1 MSFWRKKES
10 DRSEASPT
18 LEALVRRSLAA
29 LALERLAR
37 VAAGLATL
45 LLIFLAVT
53 FAGLWLGIGA
63 SARALGVGAF
73 ALAALWILGRGLL
86 AGAPRRRE
94 ALARLDAS
102 PGAEHRP
109 AASLEDTLAGGV
121 DDPTTRSLWALHRS
135 RLERKLAAIELT
147 PPDPGLPQRDPF
159 ALRAAALVAAVAAA
173 FVAGPDRETRLLS
186 AFDWESG
193 PASATGA
200 RVDAW
205 FEPPAYT
212 GRPPIVLP
220 QRAEGPWA
228 QVSVPVNSTLVLRS
242 LGARG
247 AAATSG
253 GLAPIEGGKQKQP
266 GGESEERFKLAGDAA
281 LALRGAGEFRIQAIP
296 DRPPTIEI
304 TQPPRNN
311 ARGTMTL
318 GFRTDDDYGVI
329 AGEAVAALP
338 GSARPSRS
346 LYPPPRLA
354 LPVPPTRGGL
364 GEAKATLD
372 FSDHPW
378 AGARVALT
386 LVAHDEGG
394 NDGFSAPLD
403 VTLPERRFA
412 KPLARALAEQ
422 RRNLALD
429 PDHSARVLT
438 AVDALSLGSALFE
451 TPSSIFLGLSAA
463 KARLQ
468 AARDDA
474 DLREVADLLWAMA
487 LSLEEGDVSQAERD
501 LRAAQKELRDA
512 LARGASEEEIA
523 KLTQDMRAALEKFLN
538 GLGSKSG
545 EKAERSAPQQGDQRV
560 LTPDDLDAMLSEIEK
575 AERSGDLAEAQRLL
589 DDLQDVLEN
598 LRPAQAGRADPRAR
612 EMSRALD
619 ELDKLTREEQQ
630 LRDETNRGQ
639 QSGGQQSGGEP
650 RRGGKGQSSSSDDAR
665 GRQKALRDRLEQEQD
680 RLRRAGEASPDLS
693 DADKAM
699 KEAEKALGPG
709 GEGPG
714 RAVDAQGRAL
724 QALRRGADQLASRM
738 QGEGEEGDG
747 QNGRTG
753 RRAGMRPGEG
763 ADPLGRP
770 TGRQRGQETG
780 AHYDP
785 LGLPPAVRARRVQE
799 ELRRRLGQPERPA
812 EELDYFER
820 LLRR

>member
-1 MSFWRKKES
+1 MILWRKRPS
-10 DRSEASPT
+10 DEPGGGRDDASPI
-18 LEALVRRSLAA
+18 LERLVRRSLTA
-29 LALERLAR
+29 LAVERLAR
-37 VAAGLATL
+37 VAAALATL
-45 LLIFLAVT
+45 LFFFLAVS
-53 FAGLWLGIGA
+53 FSGLWLEIGA
-63 SARALGVGAF
+63 TGRALGVGGF
-73 ALAALWILGRGLL
+73 AVAALWIVGRGLV
-86 AGAPRRRE
+86 AGTPGRRE
-94 ALARLDAS
+94 ALARLDAA
-102 PGAEHRP
+102 PGALHRP
-109 AASLEDTLAGGV
+109 ASSLEDTLAGGAGE
-121 DDPTTRSLWALHRS
+121 PATRALWALHRS
-135 RLERKLAAIELT
+135 RLERKLASVEAP

-193 PASATGA
+193 PASASGA

-228 QVSVPVNSTLVLRS
+228 RIFVPVSSTLVVRS
-242 LGARG
+242 FGPRG
-247 AAATSG
+247 AATASG
-253 GLAPIEGGKQKQP
+253 GLAPIEGGKQRQAS
-266 GGESEERFKLAGDAA
+266 GEAEARFKLAGDAS
-281 LALRGAGEFRIQAIP
+281 LALRGAGEFRIQAIL
-296 DRPPTIEI
+296 DRAPTIEI
-304 TQPPRNN
+304 TEPPRNN

-318 GFRTDDDYGVI
+318 GFRADDDYGVV
-329 AGEAVAALP
+329 AAEAVAALP
-338 GSARPSRS
+338 AGARPSRS

-364 GEAKATLD
+364 GESKATLD

-429 PDHSARVLT
+429 PDHFARVLT
-438 AVDALSLGSALFE
+438 AVDALSLGAALFE
-451 TPSSIFLGLSAA
+451 TPSAIFLGLNEV
-463 KARLQ
+463 KGRLQ
-468 AARDDA
+468 RSRDDA
-474 DLREVADLLWAMA
+474 DLREAADLLWAMA
-487 LSLEEGDVSQAERD
+487 LSLEEGDVSRAERD

-523 KLTQDMRAALEKFLN
+523 KLTQDLRAALENFLN
-538 GLGSKSG
+538 GLGQKNG
-545 EKAERSAPQQGDQRV
+545 KNAERAAPEPGDQRM
-560 LTPDDLDAMLSEIEK
+560 LTEDDLNSMLSEIEK
-575 AERSGDLAEAQRLL
+575 AERAGDFEEAQRLL

-598 LRPAQAGRADPRAR
+598 LRPAQAGRADPSAR

-619 ELDKLTREEQQ
+619 ELDRLTREEQQ
-630 LRDETNRGQ
+630 LRDETNRG
-639 QSGGQQSGGEP
+639 GQQSGGEP
-650 RRGGKGQSSSSDDAR
+650 RRPGKNQSADDAR
-665 GRQKALRDRLEQEQD
+665 ARQKALRDRLEREQD

-693 DADKAM
+693 DAAKAM

-709 GEGPG
+709 GEGAG

-738 QGEGEEGDG
+738 QAGEGEEGEG
-747 QNGRTG
+747 SGGRRG

-770 TGRQRGQETG
+770 SGRRSGHEAG
-780 AHYDP
+780 RYDP

>member
-1 MSFWRKKES
+1 MTFWRKRNS
-10 DRSEASPT
+10 DGRTDASPT
-18 LEALVRRSLAA
+18 LERLVRRSLTA
-29 LALERLAR
+29 LAVERLSR
-37 VAAGLATL
+37 IAAGLATL
-45 LLIFLAVT
+45 LLFFLAVS
-53 FAGLWLGIGA
+53 FSGLWLEIGA
-63 SARALGVGAF
+63 TGRALGVGAF
-73 ALAALWILGRGLL
+73 AVAALWIVGRGLV
-86 AGAPRRRE
+86 AGTPRRRE

-102 PGAEHRP
+102 AGAHRP
-109 AASLEDTLAGGV
+109 AASLEDTLSGDAP
-121 DDPTTRSLWALHRS
+121 DSATSALWALHRS
-135 RLERKLAAIELT
+135 RLERKLATIEVA
-147 PPDPGLPQRDPF
+147 PPDPGLPRRDPF

-173 FVAGPDRETRLLS
+173 FVAGPDRTARLLS

-193 PASATGA
+193 AGAASGA

-205 FEPPAYT
+205 FDPPAYT

-228 QVSVPVNSTLVLRS
+228 QVSVPVNATLVVHS
-242 LGARG
+242 FGARG
-247 AAATSG
+247 AAAASG
-253 GLAPIEGGKQKQP
+253 GLAPIEGGKQRQAS
-266 GGESEERFKLAGDAA
+266 GETEERFKLTGDAA
-281 LALRGAGEFRIQAIP
+281 IALRGAGEFRIQAIP
-296 DRPPTIEI
+296 DRAPTIEI

-318 GFRTDDDYGVI
+318 GFRTDDDYGVVS
-329 AGEAVAALP
+329 AEAVAALP
-338 GSARPSRS
+338 AAAHPSRS

-354 LPVPPTRGGL
+354 LPAPPTRGGL
-364 GEAKATLD
+364 GETKATLD

-394 NDGFSAPLD
+394 NDGHSAPLD

-429 PDHSARVLT
+429 PDHHARVLT
-438 AVDALSLGSALFE
+438 AVGALSLGSALFE
-451 TPSSIFLGLSAA
+451 TPSSVFLGLSAA
-463 KARLQ
+463 KGRLET
-468 AARDDA
+468 ARDDA
-474 DLREVADLLWAMA
+474 DLREVADLIWAMA

-501 LRAAQKELRDA
+501 LRAAQKDLREA

-523 KLTQDMRAALEKFLN
+523 KLTQDMRAALENFLN
-538 GLGSKSG
+538 GLGQKNG
-545 EKAERSAPQQGDQRV
+545 KNAERSAPERGDQRV
-560 LTPDDLDAMLSEIEK
+560 LTEDDLQSMLSEIEK
-575 AERSGDLAEAQRLL
+575 AERAGDFAEAQRLL

-612 EMSRALD
+612 EMSRAL
-619 ELDKLTREEQQ
+619 EEIDKLTREEQQ

-650 RRGGKGQSSSSDDAR
+650 RRGGKGQSSASDETRA
-665 GRQKALRDRLEQEQD
+665 RQKSLRDRLEREQD
-680 RLRRAGEASPDLS
+680 RLRRSGEASPDLA

-709 GEGPG
+709 GEGTG

-738 QGEGEEGDG
+738 QGEGEEGEG
-747 QNGRTG
+747 QSGRAG

-770 TGRQRGQETG
+770 TGRQRGQEAG
-780 AHYDP
+780 ARYDP

>member
-1 MSFWRKKES
+1 MTFWRKRPSE
-10 DRSEASPT
+10 DESEASPA
-18 LEALVRRSLAA
+18 LELLVRRSLAA
-29 LALERLAR
+29 IAVERLAR

-45 LLIFLAVT
+45 ALFFLAVS
-53 FAGLWLGIGA
+53 FSGLWQEIGA
-63 SARALGVGAF
+63 TARALGVGGF
-73 ALAALWILGRGLL
+73 ALAALWIVGRGLS
-86 AGAPRRRE
+86 AVTPRRSE
-94 ALARLDAS
+94 ALARLDAA
-102 PGAEHRP
+102 PGAQHRP
-109 AASLEDTLAGGV
+109 AASLEDTLAGGA
-121 DDPTTRSLWALHRS
+121 DPATRALWALHRS
-135 RLERKLAAIELT
+135 RLERKLAAIEVA

-159 ALRAAALVAAVAAA
+159 ALRAAALVAALAAA
-173 FVAGPDRETRLLS
+173 FVAGPDREARLLS
-186 AFDWESG
+186 AFDWASG
-193 PASATGA
+193 SASGSAA

-228 QVSVPVNSTLVLRS
+228 QVSVPVHSTLVVRS

-247 AAATSG
+247 AATTRGA
-253 GLAPIEGGKQKQP
+253 LAPIEGGKQKQP
-266 GGESEERFKLAGDAA
+266 GGESEERFKLEGEAA
-281 LALRGAGEFRIQAIP
+281 LALRGAGEFRILVIP

-304 TQPPRNN
+304 TEPPRNN
-311 ARGTMTL
+311 SRGTMTL
-318 GFRTDDDYGVI
+318 GFRIDDDYGVVS
-329 AGEAVAALP
+329 GEAAAALP
-338 GSARPSRS
+338 ATARPSRS
-346 LYPPPRLA
+346 LYPPPRLP

-364 GEAKATLD
+364 GETKATLD

-386 LVAHDEGG
+386 LIARDEGG
-394 NDGFSAPLD
+394 NEGFSAPLD
-403 VTLPERRFA
+403 VTLPERRFG
-412 KPLARALAEQ
+412 KPFARALAEQ

-429 PDHSARVLT
+429 PDHHARVST
-438 AVDALSLGSALFE
+438 AIGALSLGSELFE
-451 TPSSIFLGLSAA
+451 TPASIFLGLNAA
-463 KARLQ
+463 KARLE

-501 LRAAQKELRDA
+501 LRAAQKDLREA

-523 KLTQDMRAALEKFLN
+523 KLTQDMRAAMEKFLS
-538 GLGSKSG
+538 GLGQKTGKS
-545 EKAERSAPQQGDQRV
+545 AERAAPQQGDRRA
-560 LTPDDLDAMLSEIEK
+560 LTEDDLDAMMREIEK
-575 AERSGDLAEAQRLL
+575 AERAGDFAEAQRLL
-589 DDLQDVLEN
+589 DELQDVLEN
-598 LRPAQAGRADPRAR
+598 LSPVQAGRSDPRAR

-639 QSGGQQSGGEP
+639 QGGGEP
-650 RRGGKGQSSSSDDAR
+650 RRGGKGQSSASDDAR
-665 GRQKALRDRLEQEQD
+665 ARQKALRDRLEREQD

-693 DADKAM
+693 DAEKAM

-709 GEGPG
+709 GEGAG

-738 QGEGEEGDG
+738 QGEGEEGEG
-747 QNGRTG
+747 QSGRAG
-753 RRAGMRPGEG
+753 RRAGMRPGDG

-770 TGRQRGQETG
+770 TGRRQPGGDAGLR
-780 AHYDP
+780 DP

-812 EELDYFER
+812 EELEYFER

>member
-1 MSFWRKKES
+1 MTFWRKRHS
-10 DRSEASPT
+10 DGRDDASPT
-18 LEALVRRSLAA
+18 LERLVRRSLAA
-29 LALERLAR
+29 LAVERLSR

-45 LLIFLAVT
+45 FLVFLAVS
-53 FAGLWLGIGA
+53 FSGLWLEIGA
-63 SARALGVGAF
+63 TGRALGVGAF
-73 ALAALWILGRGLL
+73 VVAALWIVGRGLV
-86 AGAPRRRE
+86 AGTPRRRE
-94 ALARLDAS
+94 ALARLDAT
-102 PGAEHRP
+102 PGALHRP
-109 AASLEDTLAGGV
+109 AASLEDTLAGEAP
-121 DDPTTRSLWALHRS
+121 DPATRALWALHRN
-135 RLERKLAAIELT
+135 RLERKLTSIEVA

-173 FVAGPDRETRLLS
+173 FVAGPDRAARLLS

-193 PASATGA
+193 PAAASSA

-220 QRAEGPWA
+220 QRAEGPSA
-228 QVSVPVNSTLVLRS
+228 QLSVPVNATLVVRS
-242 LGARG
+242 FGARG
-247 AAATSG
+247 AAAANG
-253 GLAPIEGGKQKQP
+253 GLAPVEGGKQRQAS
-266 GGESEERFKLAGDAA
+266 GEAEERFKLTGDAA
-281 LALRGAGEFRIQAIP
+281 IALRGAGEFLIQAIP
-296 DRPPTIEI
+296 DRAPTIEI

-318 GFRTDDDYGVI
+318 GFRTDDDYGVV
-329 AGEAVAALP
+329 AAEAVAALP
-338 GSARPSRS
+338 AAARPSRS

-364 GEAKATLD
+364 GESKATLD

-403 VTLPERRFA
+403 VTLPERRFS

-429 PDHSARVLT
+429 PDHHARVRT
-438 AVDALSLGSALFE
+438 AIDALSLGSALFE
-451 TPSSIFLGLSAA
+451 TPSSVFLGLETA
-463 KARLQ
+463 KGRLET
-468 AARDDA
+468 ARDDA
-474 DLREVADLLWAMA
+474 DLREVADLIWAMA

-501 LRAAQKELRDA
+501 LRAAQKELREA

-523 KLTQDMRAALEKFLN
+523 KLTQDLRAALENFLN
-538 GLGSKSG
+538 GLGQKNG
-545 EKAERSAPQQGDQRV
+545 KNAERAAPQPGDQRM
-560 LTPDDLDAMLSEIEK
+560 LTEDDLNSMLSEIEK

-598 LRPAQAGRADPRAR
+598 LRPAQAGRSDPRAR
-612 EMSRALD
+612 EMARALD

-639 QSGGQQSGGEP
+639 QSGGEP
-650 RRGGKGQSSSSDDAR
+650 RRGGKGQSSASDETRA
-665 GRQKALRDRLEQEQD
+665 RQKSLRDRLEREQE
-680 RLRRAGEASPDLS
+680 RLRRSGEGSPDLA

-709 GEGPG
+709 GEGAG

-724 QALRRGADQLASRM
+724 QSLRRGADQLASRM
-738 QGEGEEGDG
+738 QGEGEEGEG
-747 QNGRTG
+747 QTGRTG

-770 TGRQRGQETG
+770 TGRQRGQEAG
-780 AHYDP
+780 ARYDP

>member
-1 MSFWRKKES
+1 MTVWRKK
-10 DRSEASPT
+10 DSENRKDVSPT
-18 LEALVRRSLAA
+18 LERLVRRSLAA
-29 LALERLAR
+29 LAVERLSR
-37 VAAGLATL
+37 VVAGLATL
-45 LLIFLAVT
+45 VLVFLAAS
-53 FAGLWLGIGA
+53 FSGLWLEVGA
-63 SARALGVGAF
+63 TGRALGVGGF
-73 ALAALWILGRGLL
+73 ALAALWIVGRGLV
-86 AGAPRRRE
+86 AGTPRRRE
-94 ALARLDAS
+94 AVARLDAS
-102 PGAEHRP
+102 AGAQHRP
-109 AASLEDTLAGGV
+109 AASLEDTLAGDAH
-121 DDPTTRSLWALHRS
+121 DDATSALWALHRK
-135 RLERKLAAIELT
+135 RLERKLATMEVA

-173 FVAGPDRETRLLS
+173 FVAGPDRGTRLLS

-193 PASATGA
+193 PGSAAGA

-205 FEPPAYT
+205 FDPPAYT

-220 QRAEGPWA
+220 QKAEGPWA
-228 QVSVPVNSTLVLRS
+228 QISVPVNATLVVRS
-242 LGARG
+242 FGARG
-247 AAATSG
+247 AASASG
-253 GLAPIEGGKQKQP
+253 GLAPIEGGKQRQP
-266 GGESEERFKLAGDAA
+266 GGEAEERFKLVGDAA
-281 LALRGAGEFRIQAIP
+281 LALRGAGEFRIEAIP
-296 DRPPTIEI
+296 DRAPTIEI

-318 GFRTDDDYGVI
+318 GFRTDDDYGVVS
-329 AGEAVAALP
+329 AEAVAALP
-338 GSARPSRS
+338 AGARPSRS

-354 LPVPPTRGGL
+354 APAPPTRGGL
-364 GEAKATLD
+364 GETKATLD

-378 AGARVALT
+378 AGARVTLR

-394 NDGFSAPLD
+394 NEGFSAPLD
-403 VTLPERRFA
+403 VTLPERRFT

-429 PDHSARVLT
+429 PDRHARVLT
-438 AVDALSLGSALFE
+438 ALEALSLGAALFE
-451 TPSSIFLGLSAA
+451 TPSSLYLGLDAA
-463 KARLQ
+463 KSRL
-468 AARDDA
+468 ATARDDA
-474 DLREVADLLWAMA
+474 DLREVADLIWAMA

-501 LRAAQKELRDA
+501 LRAAQRDLREA

-523 KLTQDMRAALEKFLN
+523 KLTQDLRAALENFLN
-538 GLGSKSG
+538 GLGQKNG
-545 EKAERSAPQQGDQRV
+545 KNAERSAPERGDQRV
-560 LTPDDLDAMLSEIEK
+560 LTEDDLQSMLSEIEK
-575 AERSGDLAEAQRLL
+575 AERAGDFEQAQRML

-612 EMSRALD
+612 EMSRALE

-639 QSGGQQSGGEP
+639 QSGSQQSSGEP
-650 RRGGKGQSSSSDDAR
+650 RRGGKGQSSAADETRA
-665 GRQKALRDRLEQEQD
+665 RQKALRDRLEREQD
-680 RLRRAGEASPDLS
+680 RLRRSGEASPDLA

-709 GEGPG
+709 GEGS

-738 QGEGEEGDG
+738 QGEGEEGE
-747 QNGRTG
+747 GRAGRAG

-770 TGRQRGQETG
+770 TGRQRGQDAG
-780 AHYDP
+780 AHSDP
-785 LGLPPAVRARRVQE
+785 LGLPPAVRARRVQD
-799 ELRRRLGQPERPA
+799 ELRRRLGQPERPT